1 MASALTCVTGGQT
14 SLTDLALR
22 NQSYIVCMYGVQ
34 RVLDKGVLRKRFG
47 TKSDEVK
54 GEWRRLQKEEL
65 YDPHTSPNIIRVM
78 TSRM

>member
-1 MASALTCVTGGQT
+1 
-14 SLTDLALR
+14 
-22 NQSYIVCMYGVQ
+22 MYGVQ